1 MVEELQKTAL
11 VTGAAGFIGFHISK
25 RLLGEGWRVV
35 GFDCMSHYY
44 DVELKQ
50 QRERILLKSESYRSV
65 HEKIETPN
73 ALLDLFA
80 EERPSVIIHLA
91 AQAGVRYSIEN
102 PRAYHESNISGTLFI
117 GGRTIISAKT
127 YAAYVHFIRIG

>member
-1 MVEELQKTAL
+1 M
-11 VTGAAGFIGFHISK
+11 
-25 RLLGEGWRVV
+25 V

-91 AQAGVRYSIEN
+91 AQAGLDTQLKIRE
-102 PRAYHESNISGTLFI
+102 RISKAT
-117 GGRTIISAKT
+117 
-127 YAAYVHFIRIG
+127 